1 MGKRGIVSTT
11 PPDLPVLARVEA
23 MKDLEEEGIAT
34 LKLDVT
40 SATDI
45 KSVVD
50 KILATTGH
58 IDLLVC
64 NAGNVNE
71 LDTADTCRSKTSE
84 PAKWKPQP
92 IYWSTSSKLALKSF

>member
-1 MGKRGIVSTT
+1 
-11 PPDLPVLARVEA
+11 
-23 MKDLEEEGIAT
+23 MKDLKEEGIST

-50 KILATTGH
+50 KILTTTGH

-71 LDTADTCRSKTSE
+71 MDTVSCN
-84 PAKWKPQP
+84 
-92 IYWSTSSKLALKSF
+92 